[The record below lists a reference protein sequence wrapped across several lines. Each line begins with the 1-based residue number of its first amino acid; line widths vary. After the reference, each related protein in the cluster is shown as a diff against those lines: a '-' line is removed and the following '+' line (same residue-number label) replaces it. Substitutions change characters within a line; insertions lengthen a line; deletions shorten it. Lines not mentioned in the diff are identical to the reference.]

1 MGEQQSDGGTT
12 VEAASDR
19 LVWPFERTSPLD
31 PPPEF
36 AELRRDCPVSQVTL
50 WDGSWAWLAT
60 KYGDI
65 RAVLGDTRLS
75 SDTSL
80 EGFPQSTETL
90 AAARGGQKSM
100 ARMDPPRHDEHRRM
114 LAPDFLIHRLSELRP
129 YLNQLMD
136 ELMDEMERSGP
147 PVDFLQALA
156 QPVPAN
162 VICELLDLPREQS
175 DWFQDRINTWMALD
189 QPPEVTKKAGA
200 DALEYFAKLVDE
212 REAAI
217 HEGHRHSDLISRL
230 IVDQL
235 IPRHLTRLELQHM
248 LHLLLIGGF
257 DTTANMITLGTI
269 TLLKHPDQLAEL
281 RENPALWPNTVEE
294 LLRYLS
300 VAHHVAF
307 RLAQD
312 NVGVGGKC
320 IHAGDGVI
328 APIAAANRDP
338 EVFPEPDAFDIHR
351 DARRH
356 LAFGFGIHQCL
367 GQQLARLELQIVFPK
382 LFERFPTLR
391 LAVPEEELKYKNAII
406 YGVESLP
413 VTW

>member
-1 MGEQQSDGGTT
+1 MELEVEQ
-12 VEAASDR
+12 EAGHHE
-19 LVWPFERTSPLD
+19 WPFERTSPLD
-31 PPPEF
+31 PPPEL
-36 AELRRDCPVSQVTL
+36 AELRRECPVSQVKL
-50 WDGSWAWLAT
+50 WDGSRAWLAT
-60 KYGDI
+60 RYRDI
-65 RAVLGDTRLS
+65 RALLGDPRLS

-80 EGFPQSTETL
+80 DGFPQSTETL

-100 ARMDPPRHDEHRRM
+100 ARLDPPRHDEHRRM
-114 LAPDFLIHRLSELRP
+114 LAPDFLIHRLAELRP
-129 YLNQLMD
+129 YLDQLID
-136 ELMDEMERSGP
+136 ELLDEMERTGP
-147 PVDFLQALA
+147 PTDLLQALS

-162 VICELLDLPREQS
+162 VICELLDLPKSQS
-175 DWFQDRINTWMALD
+175 EWFQDRINTWMSLD
-189 QPPEVTKKAGA
+189 QLPEVTKKAGA
-200 DALEYFAKLVDE
+200 DAIDYFAKLVDE

-217 HEGHRHSDLISRL
+217 REGHRHTDLISRL

-235 IPRHLTRLELQHM
+235 IPHHLTRLELTHM

-269 TLLKHPDQLAEL
+269 TLLEHPEQLAEL
-281 RENPALWPNTVEE
+281 REKPELWPNAVEE

-312 NVGVGGKC
+312 NIDLGGKC

-328 APIAAANRDP
+328 APISAANRDP
-338 EVFPEPDAFDIHR
+338 EVFPEPDVFDIHR

-367 GQQLARLELQIVFPK
+367 GQPLARLELQVVFPK
-382 LFERFPTLR
+382 LFERFPNLR
-391 LAVPEEELKYKNAII
+391 LAVGKDELRYKNAII

-413 VTW
+413 VAW